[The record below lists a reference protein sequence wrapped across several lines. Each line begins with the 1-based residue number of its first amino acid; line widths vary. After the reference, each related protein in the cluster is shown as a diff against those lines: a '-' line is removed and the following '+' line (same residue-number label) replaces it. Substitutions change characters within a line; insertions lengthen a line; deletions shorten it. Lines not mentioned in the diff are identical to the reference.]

1 MPHNYQANQALIRS
15 ILRYQKYVD
24 RTGWYYGCLRRL
36 ASLRHKFW
44 SVITASD
51 IHCLAGLCPDL
62 ALPHPTGVVI
72 HQDAVVGPR
81 CMIMQQVTLGI
92 DASGLA
98 PVLGAD
104 VYVGAGAKVLGG
116 IRIGDRVR
124 IGANAVVRINLPDDC
139 TAAGVPAR
147 IVRRR

>member
-1 MPHNYQANQALIRS
+1 MLHNRQANQALIHS
-15 ILRYQKYVD
+15 ILLYQKYVG
-24 RTGWYYGCLRRL
+24 RTGVYYGCLRSL

-44 SVITASD
+44 SVVTASD
-51 IHCLAGLCPDL
+51 IHRLASLCPDL

-72 HQDAVVGPR
+72 HQDVVVGPR
-81 CMIMQQVTLGI
+81 CMIMQQVTLGT
-92 DASGLA
+92 DATGLA

-116 IRIGDRVR
+116 IRVGDRVR
-124 IGANAVVRINLPDDC
+124 IGANAVVLINLPDDC
-139 TAAGVPAR
+139 TAVGVPAR